1 MGETVAD
8 PLSTHAI
15 DLGVFDLCLA
25 AGLVL
30 VAALI
35 SFKMRLGLE
44 KQLRTAA
51 LRTVVQLFLIGFVL
65 KKIFMLEN
73 VWAIMVLGV
82 IMIVM
87 AGRAAAARP
96 RRTFSGMRWLAV
108 GSLSLV
114 GFVTTFSVTAII
126 IGVDPWYKAQYAIP
140 LLGMILGNSLN
151 GLSLCMDSML
161 ASLSKGWREV
171 EMELSLGASR
181 WEAAQRPLAEAVRR
195 GMMPT
200 INSMMVVGIVSLPG
214 MMTGQ
219 ILEGANPVSAVKYQ
233 IVVMFMIAAS
243 TAMGSLLMS
252 FLIYRRLFNARHQLN
267 HQLIRETKK

>member
-1 MGETVAD
+1 M
-8 PLSTHAI
+8 SNHAI
-15 DLGVFDLCLA
+15 NLGFFDLCIA
-25 AGLVL
+25 SALVL

-35 SFKMRLGLE
+35 SYRMRLGLE
-44 KQLRTAA
+44 RQLRIAA
-51 LRTVVQLFLIGFVL
+51 LRTVVQLLLIGFVL
-65 KKIFMLEN
+65 KKIFMMEN
-73 VWAIMVLGV
+73 IWAILVLSV
-82 IMIVM
+82 IMVVM
-87 AGRAAAARP
+87 AGRAAVARP
-96 RRTFSGMRWLAV
+96 KRTVAGMNWLAM
-108 GSLSLV
+108 GALSLV

-151 GLSLCMDSML
+151 GLSLCIDSML
-161 ASLSKGWREV
+161 ESLSAGWREV

-243 TAMGSLLMS
+243 TAMGSLLIA
-252 FLIYRRLFNARHQLN
+252 FLMYKRLFNARHQLN
-267 HQLIRETKK
+267 HQLIHSTKR

>member
-1 MGETVAD
+1 MSD
-8 PLSTHAI
+8 PLSNHAI
-15 DLGVFDLCLA
+15 NLGFFDLCIA
-25 AGLVL
+25 SGLVL

-35 SFKMRLGLE
+35 SYKMRLGLE
-44 KQLRTAA
+44 RQLRIAA
-51 LRTVVQLFLIGFVL
+51 LRTVVQLLLIGFVL
-65 KKIFMLEN
+65 KKIFMMEN
-73 VWAIMVLGV
+73 IWAILVLSV
-82 IMIVM
+82 IMVVM
-87 AGRAAAARP
+87 AGRAAVARP
-96 RRTFSGMRWLAV
+96 KRTVAGMNWLAM
-108 GSLSLV
+108 GALSLV

-151 GLSLCMDSML
+151 GLSLCIDSML
-161 ASLSKGWREV
+161 ESLSAGWREV

-181 WEAAQRPLAEAVRR
+181 WEAAQRPFAEAVRR

-243 TAMGSLLMS
+243 TAMGSLLIA
-252 FLIYRRLFNARHQLN
+252 FLMYKRLFNARHQLN
-267 HQLIRETKK
+267 HQLIQSTKR